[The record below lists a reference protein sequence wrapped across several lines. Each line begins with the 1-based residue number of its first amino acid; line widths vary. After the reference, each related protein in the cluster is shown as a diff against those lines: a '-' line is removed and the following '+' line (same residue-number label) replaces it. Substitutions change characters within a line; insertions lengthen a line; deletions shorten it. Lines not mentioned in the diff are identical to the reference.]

1 MPDSRTQNSL
11 CNAVVIGLLQS
22 KARRLETESWHF
34 TDLLNILYMLASLLN
49 VDLIS
54 VLQVDLHL

>member
-1 MPDSRTQNSL
+1 MSDSKDPEYSL

-34 TDLLNILYMLASLLN
+34 TDLLNIVYMPPCLN